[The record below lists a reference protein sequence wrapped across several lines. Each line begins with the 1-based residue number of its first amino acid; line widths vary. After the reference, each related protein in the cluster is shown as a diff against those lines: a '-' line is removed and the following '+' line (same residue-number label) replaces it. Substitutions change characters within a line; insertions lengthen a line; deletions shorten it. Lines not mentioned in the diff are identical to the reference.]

1 MYTELRSY
9 FDRGIY
15 TNTGI
20 YVGKVV
26 DLLIDVESQSVTG
39 IVANNIN
46 RDVFDI
52 SGDGIILPYRWVIS
66 AADIVLIR
74 DVIRK
79 FERTDLD

>member
-1 MYTELRSY
+1 MYTELTSY
-9 FDRGIY
+9 FGRGIY

-26 DLLIDVESQSVTG
+26 DLLIDVESQAITG
-39 IVANNIN
+39 IVANDVNT
-46 RDVFDI
+46 DVFDI
-52 SGDGIILPYRWVIS
+52 SGEGIILPYRWVIT

-79 FERTDLD
+79 FEKSNKE

>member
-9 FDRGIY
+9 FDRDIY